1 MVGRVTEV
9 YGNDDDDSDNG
20 DDCNENNQ
28 GLSVVYPVVFPFHT
42 HAPFHS
48 EGCCMN
54 PLL

>member
-28 GLSVVYPVVFPFHT
+28 GSVARCMVTVDHQFQYIEAGTFLS
-42 HAPFHS
+42 
-48 EGCCMN
+48 
-54 PLL
+54 